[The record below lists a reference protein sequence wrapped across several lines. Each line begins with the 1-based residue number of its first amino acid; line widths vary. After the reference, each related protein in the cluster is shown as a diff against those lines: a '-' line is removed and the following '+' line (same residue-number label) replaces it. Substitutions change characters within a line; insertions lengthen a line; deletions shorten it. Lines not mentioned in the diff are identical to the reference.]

1 MIKRINS
8 LGRKRISSSQ
18 VMIAVSDGDPRRFS
32 ASIDLPRNEWPG
44 DAIVVMEAMCA
55 GSPNVKRI
63 DCGTVNRLRVPQ
75 DSPLDGI
82 TGKNVFFSLKVID
95 RSEKIGRLL
104 GVADNLRPT
113 QTGKQTEAGRRGIL
127 PVEAK
132 SLGQRLWQLEFREQ
146 DVFLLVNQDVPGLS
160 EQMRSDPLIYSL
172 VYPEVIRRVLSKAI
186 DENVDLDEDDERWQ
200 TLWLK
205 FGRNLHPTKENPPGA
220 NEEEDAEEWI
230 EQVVDGFCQVHGLKD
245 RFARAIKG
253 ASGSDE

>member
-8 LGRKRISSSQ
+8 LGRKRIPSSQ
-18 VMIAVSDGDPRRFS
+18 VVIAVSDGDPRRFS
-32 ASIDLPRNEWPG
+32 ASIDLPENDWPG

-63 DCGTVNRLRVPQ
+63 DCGTVNRLNVPQ
-75 DSPLDGI
+75 DDPLVGI

-104 GVADNLRPT
+104 GVAENLRPL
-113 QTGKQTEAGRRGIL
+113 QTGKQTESGRRGIL

-132 SLGQRLWQLEFREQ
+132 PLGQRLWQLEFREQ

-160 EQMRSDPLIYSL
+160 DRMRSDPMIYSL
-172 VYPEVIRRVLSKAI
+172 VYPEVIRRVLFNAI
-186 DENVDLDEDDERWQ
+186 EENVDLDEDDDRWQ

-205 FGRNLHPTKENPPGA
+205 FGRNLHPARENPPSA
-220 NEEEDAEEWI
+220 QEAEEAEEWI
-230 EQVVDGFCQVHGLKD
+230 EQVVDGFCQRHGLRD
-245 RFARAIKG
+245 RFVKVLKG

>member
-8 LGRKRISSSQ
+8 LGRKRIPSTSIS
-18 VMIAVSDGDPRRFS
+18 IAVRDGDPRRFS
-32 ASIDLPRNEWPG
+32 ASIDLPENGWPG

-63 DCGTVNRLRVPQ
+63 DCGTVNRLSVPQ

-104 GVADNLRPT
+104 GIADNLRPT

-146 DVFLLVNQDVPGLS
+146 DVFLLVNQDVPGLH
-160 EQMRSDPLIYSL
+160 ERMRSDPLIYSL
-172 VYPEVIRRVLSKAI
+172 VYPEVIRRVMSKAI
-186 DENVDLDEDDERWQ
+186 DENVDLDDDDDRWQ

-205 FGRNLHPTKENPPGA
+205 FGRNLHPARENPPSA
-220 NEEEDAEEWI
+220 QEEEDIEEWI
-230 EQVVDGFCQVHGLKD
+230 DQVITGFCQIHGLRD
-245 RFARAIKG
+245 RFASALKG
-253 ASGSDE
+253 SGSDD